1 MSFDKLRESGAVET
15 PENPATDDWIGNLDS
30 DFIEAKI
37 AEFEKLQAEDK
48 SGKRSEMDG
57 KAIDTLFDRYSDTDI
72 DFLDENTIDTDFL
85 SKARNA
91 DGTDSCPFIDDEK
104 KKKDRAAW
112 YKYSPHTS
120 QEDSDGSL
128 MPEGF
133 KVDHLEHG
141 TVLYQ
146 LGKENASSE
155 WFTDSETV
163 DSCRDPNTGKVDI
176 SLLKEKL
183 QIEDSNNEKNVLRVF
198 MVNSPEGI
206 KVAEGTTGENRQ
218 YGEGG
223 GKQFFITPDYR
234 KLTELEE

>member
-37 AEFEKLQAEDK
+37 AEFEKLQAEAR
-48 SGKRSEMDG
+48 SGKHSEMDEET
-57 KAIDTLFDRYSDTDI
+57 IDTLFDRYSDATI

-85 SKARNA
+85 PKARNA

-104 KKKDRAAW
+104 KEKDRAAW

-120 QEDSDGSL
+120 QEDNEGSF

-133 KVDHLEHG
+133 KVGQLEHG

-146 LGKENASSE
+146 LGKENASGE

-163 DSCRDPNTGKVDI
+163 DSCRDPDTGEIDI

-198 MVNSPEGI
+198 LVDSPKGI
-206 KVAEGTTGENRQ
+206 KVAEGITGENRQ

>member
-37 AEFEKLQAEDK
+37 AEFEKLQAEAR
-48 SGKRSEMDG
+48 SGKRSEMDEET
-57 KAIDTLFDRYSDTDI
+57 IDTLFDRYSDATI

-85 SKARNA
+85 PKARNA

-104 KKKDRAAW
+104 KEKDRAAW

-120 QEDSDGSL
+120 QEDNEGSF

-133 KVDHLEHG
+133 KVGQLEHG

-146 LGKENASSE
+146 LGKENASGE

-163 DSCRDPNTGKVDI
+163 DSCRDPDTGEIDI

-198 MVNSPEGI
+198 MVDSPEGI
-206 KVAEGTTGENRQ
+206 KVAEGITEENRQ